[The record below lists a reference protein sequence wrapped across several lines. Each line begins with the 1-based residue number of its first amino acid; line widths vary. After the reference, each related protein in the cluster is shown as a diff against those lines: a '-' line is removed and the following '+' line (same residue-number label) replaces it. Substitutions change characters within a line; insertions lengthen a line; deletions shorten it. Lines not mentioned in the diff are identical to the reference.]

1 MRLTEDKI
9 INAVNEYIDTDLKPL
24 MSSMAALE
32 QFTFGFGLGIFR
44 RKMQTA
50 LRKLLTSKVAA
61 ALEIVAEDGSVDIET
76 AYVAATDSLKNVGSI
91 ELAGIRFTTSDL
103 DKLYNIMRR
112 YE

>member
-1 MRLTEDKI
+1 MKLTEDKI

-50 LRKLLTSKVAA
+50 LRRLLSSKVAST
-61 ALEIVAEDGSVDIET
+61 LELVDEDGSVDVET
-76 AYVAATDSLKNVGSI
+76 AYLAATDSLKTVGSV
-91 ELAGIRFTTSDL
+91 ELAGVRFTTSDL
-103 DKLYNIMRR
+103 DKLYSIMCR
-112 YE
+112 YG